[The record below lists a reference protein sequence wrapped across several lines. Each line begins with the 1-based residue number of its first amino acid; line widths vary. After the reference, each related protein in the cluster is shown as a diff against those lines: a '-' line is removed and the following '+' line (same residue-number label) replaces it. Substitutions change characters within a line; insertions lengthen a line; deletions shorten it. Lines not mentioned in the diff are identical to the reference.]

1 MCDDV
6 LVLFFLLLS
15 QGGHGNRVA
24 RTGGL
29 ITDPKMHAADSEEE
43 LIE

>member
-1 MCDDV
+1 MCDDF
-6 LVLFFLLLS
+6 LVLFLLLLS

-24 RTGGL
+24 RTGDL